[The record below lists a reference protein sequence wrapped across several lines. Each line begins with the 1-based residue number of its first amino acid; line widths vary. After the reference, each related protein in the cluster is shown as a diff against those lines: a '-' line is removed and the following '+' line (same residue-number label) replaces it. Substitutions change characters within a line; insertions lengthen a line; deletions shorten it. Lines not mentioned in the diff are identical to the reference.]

1 MVGNGVSGLFELV
14 GNVETKRLTDRHSRY
29 NQMRPGP
36 RQRKTGV
43 QAKPRYPSDR
53 FGRLESSHDLFDV

>member
-1 MVGNGVSGLFELV
+1 MAFSGFL
-14 GNVETKRLTDRHSRY
+14 NWWATSRQKRLTDRHSRY